1 MSAKKYIEKTVLILG
16 LVAMV
21 GCSDLTSQEQRMLT
35 GAAAGTTIG
44 AVSAVMF
51 GGCVSCGA
59 AIGGVAGT
67 GIGYVVDQVRSSE
80 SASSGSSSS
89 WY

>member
-1 MSAKKYIEKTVLILG
+1 MSAKAMLEKTVLILG
-16 LVAMV
+16 VVALV
-21 GCSDLTSQEQRMLT
+21 GCSDLTPQEQRMLT
-35 GAAAGTTIG
+35 GAAAGTAVG

-67 GIGYVVDQVRSSE
+67 ATGYVVDQLRKD
-80 SASSGSSSS
+80 SGSSSS
-89 WY
+89 Y